1 MPLPECSA
9 FVGLLLEDL
18 FRVGSGLVF
27 LCFIY
32 PVHVYCLQN
41 TLSMES
47 PRVIFHCCPL
57 LYYQQSVLLHLQKL
71 GMIQRH
77 KEKFLN
83 SLHAHF
89 S

>member
-1 MPLPECSA
+1 MIFTLTFSKLCHCLNA

-41 TLSMES
+41 TQSVES
-47 PRVIFHCCPL
+47 QRVIFHCCPL
-57 LYYQQSVLLHLQKL
+57 LYIHQSVPQHLQKL
-71 GMIQRH
+71 GTSQR
-77 KEKFLN
+77 
-83 SLHAHF
+83 A
-89 S
+89 